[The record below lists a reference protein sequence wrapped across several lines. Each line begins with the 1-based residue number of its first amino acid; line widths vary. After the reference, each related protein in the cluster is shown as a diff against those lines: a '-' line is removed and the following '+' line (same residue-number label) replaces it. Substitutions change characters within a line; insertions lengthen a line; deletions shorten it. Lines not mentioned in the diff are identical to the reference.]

1 MPAAVGFFSMIDPGD
16 VVSPVAVRVGASGEV
31 LVAPLL
37 RIVPLAVASG
47 TLPRWLFSA
56 DPVTMGFMGFTGS
69 SGRLHAL
76 HANEA
81 ASAAAVKGR
90 YCFISLLHAL
100 AAKRTPRIR
109 LRRSAGVAP

>member
-56 DPVTMGFMGFTGS
+56 DPVTMGFTGS
-69 SGRLHAL
+69 SGRLQAL
-76 HANEA
+76 NANEA

-90 YCFISLLHAL
+90 YCFMSLLHAL
-100 AAKRTPRIR
+100 ATKWTPRIR
-109 LRRSAGVAP
+109 LRRSAG